1 MVTEKTAQ
9 KREQAVLNATKVG
22 FDKIGSGIEY
32 LKRTQEAEAQKAE
45 ARAAAME
52 QAMED
57 NYEFEA
63 EEYMHRRAVEQ
74 TLASQL
80 DSVRRKTETNTG
92 GVELIMS
99 EMNIRCENCGAFMS
113 PVQIVCHNCGAF
125 SHIFPYNVE
134 DAERISHM
142 AAQDIFPLSEKLKVA
157 SANNALYKEV
167 QKYFDAMTKIETVAT
182 LYSKYGCSET
192 HKISYQKI
200 ATEARWFLESAQNKA
215 VEIAV
220 VGNVKAG
227 KSMLINAL
235 LGDRMAS
242 VDATPETSV
251 LVKYRTTENKYYTK
265 VSFYNKEQWDALFNS
280 AKGEGRKTAFV
291 ESYEKLKAESI
302 KANYLNKSTAY
313 EEYET
318 KQDLKNAI
326 TKWTSSITPEHF
338 FVSEVELGFISNDLP
353 HDVVLVDTP
362 GLQDPVEFRSNITRE
377 YINKAHWVLAC
388 ISNDN
393 LNIKNELNF
402 LNQVCANLQHD
413 IKRLFI
419 VATKADTVEESDR
432 KKKQSLFIKDIA
444 PLYGDQTGIIK
455 EYFISVA
462 AQAHL
467 LSIEKIA
474 GVSLSKEDKKSL
486 SKACI
491 EFDIDFD
498 TDFDDPEISK
508 EEILSK
514 FKINALLKRLES
526 KVIKKR
532 RSEIISMI
540 IRDYEK
546 ANLVI
551 TTEAKALSSLSSGQL
566 LSLHD
571 ESEAFFEESEN
582 LEREYIEKKKA
593 LSDLKALL
601 ASYQINVSKGDK

>member
-9 KREQAVLNATKVG
+9 KREQAVLNATKVY
-22 FDKIGSGIEY
+22 FDKIGSGIEF
-32 LKRTQEAEAQKAE
+32 LKRTQEAEAKRAE

-63 EEYMHRRAVEQ
+63 EEYMHRRAIEQ

-142 AAQDIFPLSEKLKVA
+142 AAQDIFPLSEKLKVV
-157 SANNALYKEV
+157 SSNNAPYNEV
-167 QKYFDAMTKIETVAT
+167 QKHFDAMAKIEAVAN
-182 LYSKYGCSET
+182 LYGQYGSSET
-192 HKISYQKI
+192 HKISYKKI
-200 ATEARWFLESAQNKA
+200 ATEAKRFLINAQNKA

-251 LVKYRTTENKYYTK
+251 LVKYRTTKNKYYTK
-265 VSFYNKEQWDALFNS
+265 VSFYTEEQWDALFNS
-280 AKGEGRKTAFV
+280 AKAEGRKTAFV
-291 ESYEKLKAESI
+291 ESYEMLKADSI
-302 KANYLNKSTAY
+302 KNLYLNKSTAY

-318 KQDLKNAI
+318 KQDLKSAI
-326 TKWTSSITPEHF
+326 TKWTSSTTPEHF
-338 FVSEVELGFISNDLP
+338 FVSEVELGFVSNDLP
-353 HDVVLVDTP
+353 HDVMLVDTP
-362 GLQDPVEFRSNITRE
+362 GLQDPVEFRSNITRK

-388 ISNDN
+388 ISNEN
-393 LNIKNELNF
+393 LNSKNELDF
-402 LNQVCANLQHD
+402 LSQVCANLQHD
-413 IKRLFI
+413 IRRLFI
-419 VATKADTVEESDR
+419 VATKADIVEEDDR
-432 KKKQSLFIKDIA
+432 KKKQKLFLKDIA
-444 PLYGDQTGIIK
+444 PLYGDEIGIIK
-455 EYFISVA
+455 DCFISVA

-467 LSIEKIA
+467 LSKEKWVGIP
-474 GVSLSKEDKKSL
+474 LSKGDNKSL
-486 SKACI
+486 KKATY
-491 EFDIDFD
+491 EFDI
-498 TDFDDPEISK
+498 DFDDPEISK
-508 EEILSK
+508 DEILSK

-532 RSEIISMI
+532 RNEIIAMI
-540 IRDYEK
+540 SEDYKK
-546 ANLVI
+546 ANLTI
-551 TTEAKALSSLSSGQL
+551 ATEVKVLSLLSSEQL

-571 ESEAFFEESEN
+571 ESEAFFEENEN
-582 LEREYIEKKKA
+582 LEREYNEKKNE
-593 LSDLKALL
+593 LSDLKELL
-601 ASYQINVSKGDK
+601 ESYQINVSKGEE